1 MQQTAMQNQFFIG
14 KNELQDNI
22 FSQDL
27 KIADFWQK
35 TDDKR
40 KNEIIKEPLQQI
52 VKDLQKDYNENYKS
66 FENIYEC
73 EEDVDEM
80 HSSSRTK
87 SDFDQ
92 HEYEEAMDM
101 LKSKFDVDKE
111 ISSVGGKDESNSKIK
126 LTPLPTEY
134 TEFNGQ
140 QMITTTGTPYS
151 VFPPKQRRGRKDR
164 KAGAKSNTGTTSSSG
179 LNAGSTTINT
189 SIYDYNS
196 NQLTAQYGNSAM
208 GRQADA
214 DDLELGMGQNQYSIN
229 NYNLSDQEDLD
240 PENLLPFTHFSN
252 DSKGLDQYYN

>member
-1 MQQTAMQNQFFIG
+1 MQQTAMQNFFFIG

-35 TDDKR
+35 TDEKR

-111 ISSVGGKDESNSKIK
+111 ISSVGGKDDSNSKIK

-134 TEFNGQ
+134 TEYNGQ
-140 QMITTTGTPYS
+140 
-151 VFPPKQRRGRKDR
+151 
-164 KAGAKSNTGTTSSSG
+164 
-179 LNAGSTTINT
+179 
-189 SIYDYNS
+189 
-196 NQLTAQYGNSAM
+196 
-208 GRQADA
+208 
-214 DDLELGMGQNQYSIN
+214 
-229 NYNLSDQEDLD
+229 
-240 PENLLPFTHFSN
+240 
-252 DSKGLDQYYN
+252 